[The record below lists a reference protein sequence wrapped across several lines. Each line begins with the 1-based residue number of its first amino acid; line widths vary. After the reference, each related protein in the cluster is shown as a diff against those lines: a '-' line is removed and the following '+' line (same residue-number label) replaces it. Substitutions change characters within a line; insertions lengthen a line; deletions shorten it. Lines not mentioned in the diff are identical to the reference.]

1 MAGLARL
8 LGVEPFELTQ
18 REVERVHALLLQQ
31 RLRVAVEME
40 QARLQRL

>member
-1 MAGLARL
+1 MAGLAWL

-18 REVERVHALLLQQ
+18 REVERVHTLLLQQ